1 LRRASRLYSEAP
13 IVTAER
19 ELKAAARRATRAS
32 AEIAAARVGLETAM
46 KNARREGM
54 TLAAIAEIV
63 GISRQRVA
71 QIVER
76 GE

>member
-1 LRRASRLYSEAP
+1 
-13 IVTAER
+13 
-19 ELKAAARRATRAS
+19 
-32 AEIAAARVGLETAM
+32 M
-46 KNARREGM
+46 KKGRREGM
-54 TLAAIAEIV
+54 TLAAIAAIV

>member
-1 LRRASRLYSEAP
+1 M
-13 IVTAER
+13 
-19 ELKAAARRATRAS
+19 
-32 AEIAAARVGLETAM
+32 AAARVGLEAAM
-46 KNARREGM
+46 KKGRREGM
-54 TLAAIAEIV
+54 TLAAIAAIV

>member
-1 LRRASRLYSEAP
+1 LRRAKGLYGEARN
-13 IVTAER
+13 VSAER

-32 AEIAAARVGLETAM
+32 AEMAAARVGLEAAM
-46 KNARREGM
+46 KEARREGM
-54 TLAAIAEIV
+54 TLAAIAEIA

-76 GE
+76 GG